1 MKKIMRRN
9 TRHARGNKRIARL
22 RSQASD
28 RPRRAVSAE
37 APSRDI
43 TYEIV
48 EHDGGWAYKV
58 NGAFSE
64 PYPTHEEA
72 LDAAHR
78 AAAEQELPGDEETIE
93 YEDDQGKWH
102 SETVSGR
109 DRPHAVVKDTD
120 S

>member
-1 MKKIMRRN
+1 MKKGMRRN
-9 TRHARGNKRIARL
+9 TRHERSNKRITRL
-22 RSQASD
+22 RSQLSAK
-28 RPRRAVSAE
+28 PRSAMPAE

-48 EHDGGWAYKV
+48 QHDGGWAYKV
-58 NGAFSE
+58 NGVFSE

-72 LDAAHR
+72 LDAAQR

-120 S
+120 T

>member
-1 MKKIMRRN
+1 MKKGTRRN
-9 TRHARGNKRIARL
+9 PRHARSNKRIART
-22 RSQASD
+22 RSQLLD
-28 RPRRAVSAE
+28 KPRRATPAE
-37 APSRDI
+37 APPRDI

-72 LDAAHR
+72 LDAAQR

-93 YEDDQGKWH
+93 YEDEQGKWH